1 MSDNERTAHAKTQTF
16 GLALISAAGIVAVIL
31 TLVLFD
37 GDDIAFLLVPAAA
50 AIGAAIVTWRFDRQ
64 SARALGLVG
73 TILSLGMFF
82 LAFGLFHIFSPIE
95 FIVALA
101 YVSGFFI
108 SIVAG
113 IGALVAS
120 RKDDRVPAQ
129 SSSRLRSSVVGI
141 IGIAAVVSVTGFL
154 LSRESVDE
162 SEAAGATVLEM
173 VKFEFDPGSSA
184 LPVDG
189 KLLIQNSDPFVHDF
203 TLDDLDIAMSIGP
216 GSEALL
222 DLTGLTAG
230 TYDYI
235 CSLHSDGETGM
246 VGTIVIS
253 G

>member
-1 MSDNERTAHAKTQTF
+1 MTDNERPAHAKTQTF
-16 GLALISAAGIVAVIL
+16 GLALISAAGTVAVIL

-37 GDDIAFLLVPAAA
+37 GEDIAFILVPTAA

-64 SARALGLVG
+64 WARALGLVG
-73 TILSLGMFF
+73 TVLSLGMFF
-82 LAFGLFHIFSPIE
+82 MAFGLFHIFSPIE
-95 FIVALA
+95 FVVALA
-101 YVSGFFI
+101 YVFGFFI
-108 SIVAG
+108 SLVAG

-120 RKDDRVPAQ
+120 RKDNRVPEQ
-129 SSSRLRSSVVGI
+129 SPSRLRSSVVGI

-154 LSRESVDE
+154 LSRESVDD

-189 KLLIQNSDPFVHDF
+189 KLLIQNADPFVHDF
-203 TLDDLDIAMSIGP
+203 TLDELDVAVSIGP
-216 GSEALL
+216 GSEALV
-222 DLTGLTAG
+222 DLTGLAAG

-235 CSLHSDGETGM
+235 CSLHSDGDTGM
-246 VGTIVIS
+246 VGTVTVS

>member
-1 MSDNERTAHAKTQTF
+1 MTDNERTAHAKTQTF

-37 GDDIAFLLVPAAA
+37 GDDIAFLLVPAVAA
-50 AIGAAIVTWRFDRQ
+50 TGATIVTWRFDRQ
-64 SARALGLVG
+64 WARVLGLAG

-82 LAFGLFHIFSPIE
+82 LAFGLFHLFSPIE

-101 YVSGFFI
+101 YVAGFFI
-108 SIVAG
+108 SLVAG

-120 RKDDRVPAQ
+120 RKDDRVPAK

-141 IGIAAVVSVTGFL
+141 IGVAAVVSVTGFL
-154 LSRESVDE
+154 LSRETVDE

-216 GSEALL
+216 GSEALI
-222 DLTGLTAG
+222 DLTGFTAG

-235 CSLHSDGETGM
+235 CSLHSDGDTGM
-246 VGTIVIS
+246 VGTITIS